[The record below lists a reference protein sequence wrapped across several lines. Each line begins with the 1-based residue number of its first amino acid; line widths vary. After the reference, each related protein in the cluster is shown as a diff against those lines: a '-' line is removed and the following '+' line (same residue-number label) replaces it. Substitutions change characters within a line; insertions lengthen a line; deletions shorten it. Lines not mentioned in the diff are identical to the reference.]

1 MINVLSYR
9 PWHNIRNV
17 KIYLNDCITVVTDD
31 GIDNIDIYLFSI
43 STLIVTTQ
51 DL

>member
-9 PWHNIRNV
+9 PWHNIKNV
-17 KIYLNDCITVVTDD
+17 KIYLNDCIIVVTDD
-31 GIDNIDIYLFSI
+31 GIDNIDIYLFSM
-43 STLIVTTQ
+43 TLIVTTQ